1 MNARIAYLAGPLAFT
16 GMQMI
21 APTLPLMA
29 ADLGLTNS
37 ELALVTS
44 VYLLPA
50 AVFAL
55 PSGLLADRWGRRK
68 VLGWSMILFGAC
80 GGLYV
85 FIADSFIVFLAV
97 RLVQGLAFAA
107 VLPLTI
113 TVLGDMYRGAAL
125 VRAQGY
131 RTVSLGIGEA
141 VLPVIGG
148 LLAAIRWDVAWSLQA
163 LALPFGVF
171 ALLTMED
178 PVQTGT
184 RKKILA
190 HGRDLT
196 RLMKDPP
203 IISLEWVGVQR
214 MFVKFALLAFLPVYL
229 VDTRGYSPE
238 FAGLVIGVAAATG
251 VVIALLAARLTR
263 RGTITAWVG
272 GGMAAVALSVI
283 GYVIAPAAWMILAIS
298 VVNGA
303 ADGITGVLS
312 NSLVAVA
319 ARGEERATFVAATGA
334 LRNFAKFL
342 APTTFGALV
351 LVLPLGASFVAL
363 GTTGAAASVMARML
377 KPLEHRLAD
386 GAQAAT

>member
-386 GAQAAT
+386 GAQRAT